1 MSTTVMI
8 AGQLYQQS
16 TVSTV
21 AAGPTLVDMA
31 LNWLYDYKILAAVA
45 SLTFLG
51 FGGIWM
57 LGRARAAGIAL
68 IIGSVA
74 LAAFFLRI
82 EKFVDIFGNEWDQV
96 NQPAKHG
103 NPFGRY

>member
-1 MSTTVMI
+1 MGTTMMI
-8 AGQLYQQS
+8 AGQLYQHS
-16 TVSTV
+16 TVSTL
-21 AAGPTLVDMA
+21 AAGPTFVDMS
-31 LNWLYDYKILAAVA
+31 LNWLHDYKIIAAVA

-51 FGGIWM
+51 AGGIWM

-68 IIGSVA
+68 IIGSVL
-74 LAAFFLRI
+74 LAGFFLRI
-82 EKFVDIFGNEWDQV
+82 EKFVDISVNQWDSV